1 MLRKKHLVRRCLR
14 CAQWTLVGIH
24 HQRDRAIPTLRSLT
38 VIHEDSDAD
47 GPWHLTPIK
56 VGVDSGQAGFFD
68 DDLYPEGDPGEFTD
82 ADSFYGQA
90 CKLTLNGNIAGCLDF
105 GANAQSGWG
114 DGCYECFV
122 KCNEHGVAVAARI
135 VFINEDE

>member
-1 MLRKKHLVRRCLR
+1 MTTCTRKATQASSLMPIRS
-14 CAQWTLVGIH
+14 T
-24 HQRDRAIPTLRSLT
+24 DR
-38 VIHEDSDAD
+38 
-47 GPWHLTPIK
+47 
-56 VGVDSGQAGFFD
+56 
-68 DDLYPEGDPGEFTD
+68 
-82 ADSFYGQA
+82 A